1 MLTVLVRT
9 VILFG
14 AAVVIIR
21 AMGKRQVGQLQPF
34 DLVVMIMVAELA
46 STPIGGPS
54 VPLWQGVLPMAALMV
69 CHTLITVLC
78 MRSQKVRVWLCGQ
91 PTVLVRN
98 GVICEKQMRRMAI
111 TMNDLMEALRTG
123 GMLDPSE
130 VGTAILETGGQV
142 SVFPKA
148 EHRPLSPA
156 DMGRNVIRE
165 GLPLPL
171 ILDGEVQTDNLARGE
186 LTQAW
191 LAGQIR
197 SLGYESESEVLFACL
212 NTGGKLLVQGKGREQ
227 AHLIDALEPEKAVW

>member
-46 STPIGGPS
+46 ATPIGGPG
-54 VPLWQGVLPMAALMV
+54 VPIWQGILPIAALMV

-78 MRSQKVRVWLCGQ
+78 MRSQRVRIWLCGQ

-98 GVICEKQMRRMAI
+98 GAICEKQMRRMSI
-111 TMNDLMEALRTG
+111 TMNDLMEAFRTG
-123 GMLDPSE
+123 GVLDPSE

-148 EHRPLSPA
+148 EYRPLSPS
-156 DMGRNVIRE
+156 DMGRATVPE

-171 ILDGEVQTDNLARGE
+171 ILDGKVQEDNLTRGH
-186 LTQAW
+186 LTKAW
-191 LAGQIR
+191 LAGQLR
-197 SLGYESESEVLFACL
+197 ALGYESEAKVLFACL
-212 NTGGKLLVQGKGREQ
+212 NTRGTLLVQGKGRENV
-227 AHLIDALEPEKAVW
+227 HLVEAIAPEKAVW

>member
-9 VILFG
+9 IILFG

-46 STPIGGPS
+46 STPIGGPG
-54 VPLWQGVLPMAALMV
+54 VPIWQGILPIAALMV

-78 MRSQKVRVWLCGQ
+78 MRSQRVRIWLCGQ

-98 GVICEKQMRRMAI
+98 GAICEKQMRRMSI

-123 GMLDPSE
+123 GVLDPSE

-148 EHRPLSPA
+148 EYRPLAPA
-156 DMGRNVIRE
+156 DMGKDPLPE

-171 ILDGEVQTDNLARGE
+171 ILDGEVQLDNLTRGQ
-186 LTQAW
+186 LTRDW
-191 LAGQIR
+191 LAGHIR
-197 SLGYESESEVLFACL
+197 TLGYESEAKVLFACL
-212 NTGGKLLVQGKGREQ
+212 NTRGVLLVQGKGKEKV
-227 AHLIDALEPEKAVW
+227 HLIEALAPEKAVW